1 MNTIQYLIAFVLTGI
16 CFCTYGQNK
25 YEWKQARSGDYTYK
39 YVTNDPMETRF
50 YTLKNGLTVILSP
63 NKTEP
68 RVSVRIAVRAGS
80 NDDPS
85 NHTGLAHYLEHLL
98 FKGTD
103 KYGTL
108 NWQKEQPLLQ
118 QIDKL
123 YEQYSITTDTVA
135 RKAIYKQIDHVSYE
149 ASTFAIAN
157 EYTNMMSALGSKGT
171 NAHTSVEETVYEE
184 DIPSNAMDKFLAIE
198 AERFRNPVI
207 RLFHTELEAVYEEKN
222 RGLDNDNN
230 KMQEAMLAA
239 VFPTH
244 NYGLQTTIGTIEDLK
259 NPSIE
264 AIKAF
269 YKRYYL
275 PNNMAIIMAGDFS
288 PDDLI
293 KKIDKNF
300 GYMIAKPVEGYK
312 GTVEKPIQGIITKE
326 VFGPSA
332 ESVRIAFRSPANST
346 RDAMFC
352 DMIGSILFNGKAG
365 LIDVNLIQQQKLLQA
380 WASLWQLKDYG
391 IFILNSSPKQ
401 GQSLEEVKDLLLAQI
416 KILKEGRFDESLIK
430 ATAANYKLE
439 LMEGLQNNGNR
450 VGSIVEQY
458 IQNKGMKWD
467 KNVAY
472 IDDMQKISKKGIVD
486 FANSFFKD
494 DNYVILYKRKG
505 EDKNIIKVE
514 KPPISPIETN
524 AGKES
529 VFVRSIL
536 DSPLTPIQPVWLDY
550 KKDITIEKQGIAD
563 VLYVPNKK
571 NDLFTLSYRFDM
583 GTWNNRVLSIAIRY
597 LDYLSTDKYTA
608 AEISRKFYE
617 LACNFSIKPGEE
629 ETIITIS
636 GLQENFDEAV
646 SLFENLLTKCLP
658 NEQALEGLK
667 NNIFRSRANAKLNKQ
682 AIGEALR
689 DYAIYG
695 AHNPFNDV
703 LSNEEI
709 KNLKATDLIEL
720 LHSLTSY
727 EHRICYYG
735 PATMHELL
743 PKLKNIHAIPASWKT
758 NAAKM
763 KFERL
768 NQTKAEVLFTSYD
781 AVQAEVFWIRN
792 LDKYDPE
799 KEAIVNLYNN
809 YFGGG
814 MGSIVFKSIR
824 ESKALA
830 YSTYAF
836 VLTPADKG
844 DRFSMV
850 AYVGTQADKFN
861 EAVTSMNELFK
872 EMPMFE
878 QNFAM
883 SQQKLIR
890 DVQTERITGDA
901 IISNYLNA
909 KRKGIDHDIRIDNY
923 KKYKSL
929 RLEDLYNFHQQ
940 QVSNVPFTYCVIAS
954 DKKVQVDELKK
965 YGDLKIISLK
975 ELFGF

>member
-1 MNTIQYLIAFVLTGI
+1 
-16 CFCTYGQNK
+16 
-25 YEWKQARSGDYTYK
+25 
-39 YVTNDPMETRF
+39 
-50 YTLKNGLTVILSP
+50 
-63 NKTEP
+63 
-68 RVSVRIAVRAGS
+68 
-80 NDDPS
+80 
-85 NHTGLAHYLEHLL
+85 
-98 FKGTD
+98 
-103 KYGTL
+103 
-108 NWQKEQPLLQ
+108 
-118 QIDKL
+118 
-123 YEQYSITTDTVA
+123 
-135 RKAIYKQIDHVSYE
+135 
-149 ASTFAIAN
+149 
-157 EYTNMMSALGSKGT
+157 
-171 NAHTSVEETVYEE
+171 
-184 DIPSNAMDKFLAIE
+184 
-198 AERFRNPVI
+198 
-207 RLFHTELEAVYEEKN
+207 
-222 RGLDNDNN
+222 
-230 KMQEAMLAA
+230 
-239 VFPTH
+239 
-244 NYGLQTTIGTIEDLK
+244 
-259 NPSIE
+259 
-264 AIKAF
+264 
-269 YKRYYL
+269 
-275 PNNMAIIMAGDFS
+275 
-288 PDDLI
+288 
-293 KKIDKNF
+293 
-300 GYMIAKPVEGYK
+300 
-312 GTVEKPIQGIITKE
+312 
-326 VFGPSA
+326 
-332 ESVRIAFRSPANST
+332 
-346 RDAMFC
+346 
-352 DMIGSILFNGKAG
+352 
-365 LIDVNLIQQQKLLQA
+365 
-380 WASLWQLKDYG
+380 
-391 IFILNSSPKQ
+391 
-401 GQSLEEVKDLLLAQI
+401 
-416 KILKEGRFDESLIK
+416 KEGRFDESLIK

-830 YSTYAF
+830 YSTYA
-836 VLTPADKG
+836 
-844 DRFSMV
+844 
-850 AYVGTQADKFN
+850 
-861 EAVTSMNELFK
+861 
-872 EMPMFE
+872 
-878 QNFAM
+878 
-883 SQQKLIR
+883 
-890 DVQTERITGDA
+890 
-901 IISNYLNA
+901 
-909 KRKGIDHDIRIDNY
+909 
-923 KKYKSL
+923 
-929 RLEDLYNFHQQ
+929 
-940 QVSNVPFTYCVIAS
+940 
-954 DKKVQVDELKK
+954 
-965 YGDLKIISLK
+965 
-975 ELFGF
+975 